1 MFLSLN
7 LQYIHNLY
15 YTVAPAEVRL
25 VETRL
30 VSFQLK
36 NESLKKTDNFRPKSS
51 KQWVV
56 SKQ

>member
-36 NESLKKTDNFRPKSS
+36 NESLKKRTTSDLNLQSNG
-51 KQWVV
+51 W
-56 SKQ
+56 